1 MHPHMPG
8 LRPRG
13 GIEIVEVAET
23 RGSPEISTVMTI
35 TSLDDLPAQAPTKYE
50 LVVNL
55 KTAKAHS
62 ASKCHRRCSPAP
74 MR

>member
-1 MHPHMPG
+1 MPG
-8 LRPRG
+8 LRLRG
-13 GIEIVEVAET
+13 GIGIVEVAET

-62 ASKCHRRCSPAP
+62 ASKSHRRCSPAP

>member
-35 TSLDDLPAQAPTKYE
+35 TSLDDAGA
-50 LVVNL
+50 
-55 KTAKAHS
+55 AHS
-62 ASKCHRRCSPAP
+62 IALIGRG
-74 MR
+74 

>member
-23 RGSPEISTVMTI
+23 RGSPEISTFMTI
-35 TSLDDLPAQAPTKYE
+35 TSLDDAARFF
-50 LVVNL
+50 
-55 KTAKAHS
+55 AHPRHRSLMS
-62 ASKCHRRCSPAP
+62 A
-74 MR
+74 

>member
-23 RGSPEISTVMTI
+23 RGSPEISTFMTI
-35 TSLDDLPAQAPTKYE
+35 TMPQGFPPIRAIAG
-50 LVVNL
+50 
-55 KTAKAHS
+55 
-62 ASKCHRRCSPAP
+62 
-74 MR
+74 